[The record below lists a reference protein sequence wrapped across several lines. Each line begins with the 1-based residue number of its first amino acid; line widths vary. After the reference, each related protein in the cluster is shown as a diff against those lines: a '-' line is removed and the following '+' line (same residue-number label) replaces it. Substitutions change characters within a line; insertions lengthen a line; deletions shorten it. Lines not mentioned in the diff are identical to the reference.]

1 MGNTIKKHL
10 FQKSSFTPLGKEDK
24 NDKEATGNYYSH
36 LPSIEVNFSQDDIS
50 VEQKDRRDDSSKT
63 LKTHYTCSKDVS

>member
-10 FQKSSFTPLGKEDK
+10 LQKSSFTPLGKEDR
-24 NDKEATGNYYSH
+24 NDKEATANHYSH
-36 LPSIEVNFSQDDIS
+36 LPSIQVNFSQDDIS
-50 VEQKDRRDDSSKT
+50 VEQKDRSDDSSKT